1 MSYVVTS
8 EKEKKQMLEEIGIS
22 SIEELYKDIP
32 KEVFL
37 TEPLN
42 LEEGKSEFEVL
53 AEMRKIAQKNVIFDS
68 TFRGAGSYRHLIP
81 EVVKHL
87 SSLSGF
93 ATSYTPYQAEISQGN
108 LQSIFEYQSEICNLC
123 DLEVS
128 NSSIYDGASASCEAL
143 VMSLKRGKNK
153 VLISKAIHP
162 NYIDAIKAY
171 AFARDIRIE
180 EIDVED
186 GLTSLDNLKKKD
198 LESVSSIIVQSPNF
212 YGLIEDV
219 ESISAFSKDNKLECV
234 EIVNPISLGLLKTP
248 GEMGIELACGEA
260 QPLGLDQGFG
270 GPYLG
275 FIAASNKYLRKIPG
289 RIVGQ
294 TTDVNDKEAYVLT
307 LQAREQHIRR
317 EKASSSICSNQAL
330 SALRCAIYMAAMG
343 KQGIKEVAKRS
354 FNNAHYAMEQI
365 TNIDGFSRKWKG
377 EFFHEFVIETK
388 VDVDLINKA
397 LKENNIEGPYK
408 LGKNEMLVCLTEA
421 LSKTEIDKFIDILRQ
436 VKK

>member
-1 MSYVVTS
+1 
-8 EKEKKQMLEEIGIS
+8 
-22 SIEELYKDIP
+22 
-32 KEVFL
+32 
-37 TEPLN
+37 
-42 LEEGKSEFEVL
+42 
-53 AEMRKIAQKNVIFDS
+53 
-68 TFRGAGSYRHLIP
+68 
-81 EVVKHL
+81 
-87 SSLSGF
+87 
-93 ATSYTPYQAEISQGN
+93 
-108 LQSIFEYQSEICNLC
+108 
-123 DLEVS
+123 
-128 NSSIYDGASASCEAL
+128 
-143 VMSLKRGKNK
+143 MSLKRDKNK

-180 EIDVED
+180 EIDIEE

-219 ESISAFSKDNKLECV
+219 ESISTFSKDNKLECV
-234 EIVNPISLGLLKTP
+234 EIVNPISLGMLKTP

-294 TTDVNDKEAYVLT
+294 TTDVNGKEAYVLT

-377 EFFHEFVIETK
+377 EFFHEFVINTK
-388 VDVDLINKA
+388 VDVDLINNA